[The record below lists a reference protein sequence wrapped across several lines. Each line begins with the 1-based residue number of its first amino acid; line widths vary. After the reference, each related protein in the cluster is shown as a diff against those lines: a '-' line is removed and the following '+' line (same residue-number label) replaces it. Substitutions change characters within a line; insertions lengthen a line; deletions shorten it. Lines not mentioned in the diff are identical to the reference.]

1 MKTLGRPLSMV
12 AHDSVSELKD
22 KIKHS
27 KDEAFRVRLRAIVKV
42 MQGKKQSVVAD
53 ELSVC
58 VRGVTAWV
66 HKYSISGTDGLATK
80 PSGRPKGNPKWKPDI
95 FENLAKE
102 IDKGGH
108 WSIPRMRE
116 WIQKHHACS
125 IPEQTV
131 WFRMDALKYSYKSG
145 RPHPIQGNRE
155 KQALFKKRASMR
167 SWSR

>member
-1 MKTLGRPLSMV
+1 MKHIGRPLSMV
-12 AHDSVSELKD
+12 AHDSIEQLKD

-27 KDEAFRVRLRAIVKV
+27 KEEAFRVRLRAIVKI

-58 VRGVTAWV
+58 VRCVTAWV
-66 HKYSISGTDGLATK
+66 RKYSESGTDGLATK

-102 IDKGGH
+102 IDKGGY
-108 WSIPRMRE
+108 WSIPQMQQ
-116 WIQKHHACS
+116 WILKHYAHS

-131 WFRMDALKYSYKSG
+131 WFRMDSLGYSYKSG
-145 RPHPIQGNRE
+145 RPHPVQGNKE
-155 KQALFKKRASMR
+155 KQVLFKKGASVR